1 MSYYEKF
8 QQCVDS
14 VVSKAMNNQLPIS
27 CAISIKESFEK
38 YKETKTVEEVSKIK
52 GGRNV

>member
-1 MSYYEKF
+1 MSYYEKL

-14 VVSKAMNNQLPIS
+14 IVYKAINNQLPVS

-38 YKETKTVEEVSKIK
+38 YKETKTIEEASKIK